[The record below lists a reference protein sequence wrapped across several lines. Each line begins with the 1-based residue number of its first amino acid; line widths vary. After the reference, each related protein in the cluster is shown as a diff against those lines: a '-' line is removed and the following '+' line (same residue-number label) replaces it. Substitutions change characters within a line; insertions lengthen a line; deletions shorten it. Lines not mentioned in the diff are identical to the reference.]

1 LAWTR
6 WRFDGGY
13 CTDILQPQRLRGIC
27 GAHCEA
33 DHGFDISWRSARH
46 SEHFLMA
53 FSGCPDG
60 FHPHSFDRESG
71 SGNGAEVDGAFED
84 DMRAAQHA
92 STLLC
97 IAANIASMRLCKVW
111 LYSGVLVLVTNS
123 RCENCALRWALQ
135 FRSARMVAAYSIKP
149 RSESWALRALIQMH
163 GQGIARRLC
172 SRLIPSRHIVVN
184 FQTYFTN
191 ALRLS
196 RTKHTNSRRTKT
208 ELGGEQGMQVRSAA
222 IRN

>member
-1 LAWTR
+1 
-6 WRFDGGY
+6 
-13 CTDILQPQRLRGIC
+13 
-27 GAHCEA
+27 
-33 DHGFDISWRSARH
+33 
-46 SEHFLMA
+46 
-53 FSGCPDG
+53 
-60 FHPHSFDRESG
+60 
-71 SGNGAEVDGAFED
+71 
-84 DMRAAQHA
+84 
-92 STLLC
+92 
-97 IAANIASMRLCKVW
+97 
-111 LYSGVLVLVTNS
+111 
-123 RCENCALRWALQ
+123 
-135 FRSARMVAAYSIKP
+135 MVAAYSIKP